1 MNTTDWNFDFS
12 SLQRWNNRET
22 THDIYDRFYEIP
34 QNDALCCLYS
44 ITEARMGDYRGFLA
58 ILKDKESPSVLVD
71 IASGMNFC
79 DNFSVSADGN
89 LLFLMPHIYDP
100 RYWIICPILII
111 DLQHER
117 FSYLSTG
124 NINPYYKI
132 MQKSD
137 QVFTVEASETQRGDQ
152 RLMAIHGMQILPEQL
167 PWHDLDQLHSLPD
180 LVIADMTAEQ
190 TRIAMRKKQKIA
202 LGITAG
208 ALAILIGLFGL
219 VQLFLNNKKDTEEYR
234 IAYSYLIG
242 SSAFQQMHA
251 EESDIRLNQYALR
264 THTGTEDHFSSGQTV
279 EITFTVIYRS
289 FTVICHKQD
298 GHWVVCEYCTQF
310 E

>member
-1 MNTTDWNFDFS
+1 MIGFAMCGSYCTHRNALEQLGLLRSLGVEIQPIMSENVYTTD
-12 SLQRWNNRET
+12 
-22 THDIYDRFYEIP
+22 THFGRCEELRRQVLDLCGRPIIHTVVEAEPLGPRTP
-34 QNDALCCLYS
+34 LDALL
-44 ITEARMGDYRGFLA
+44 
-58 ILKDKESPSVLVD
+58 
-71 IASGMNFC
+71 
-79 DNFSVSADGN
+79 
-89 LLFLMPHIYDP
+89 
-100 RYWIICPILII
+100 ICPC
-111 DLQHER
+111 
-117 FSYLSTG
+117 TG
-124 NINPYYKI
+124 N
-132 MQKSD
+132 
-137 QVFTVEASETQRGDQ
+137 TLA
-152 RLMAIHGMQILPEQL
+152 
-167 PWHDLDQLHSLPD
+167 
-180 LVIADMTAEQ
+180 
-190 TRIAMRKKQKIA
+190 KIA

-234 IAYSYLIG
+234 MAYSYLIG